1 MAHVAH
7 VVASAA
13 RASGVL
19 ERDAGEIVEAT
30 GHWADSIGGF
40 ALKYQVMPPLSAD
53 EYEELKADIQA
64 RGVLVPV
71 EYDEDGEILD
81 GHHRVQICE
90 ELGITE
96 WPRVVR
102 IGLSEAGKLTHAR
115 QLNLARRHLDR
126 EQKRTLIAQQLRE
139 TPQTSD
145 RQIAESLGV
154 SPTTVG
160 TVRSELEDAG
170 ELSKLDSCVG
180 ADGKTRPR
188 EVERPSAYRYVDP
201 SAAGQKAI
209 VESSREITD
218 AKKQER
224 RERQQQRHEEA
235 VRAAADRQEPQA
247 ALTNDQAVVA
257 CDALITDPPYGIL
270 DEPWEPE
277 KLEAFTREWA
287 DRWNECGAKCA
298 LIFWSQRYL
307 FDGREWF
314 DESLRDYEFQQLLVW
329 HYPNNKSPQSRRG
342 FKQTWEPV
350 YFYRRLGSDFN
361 VRVAGD
367 AWGDGLNDFDCH
379 VAAVPQSNFN
389 DAERKVHP
397 AQKPVSVF
405 RWLINAV
412 TQPGELVCDPFA
424 GSGTSGVAAAQLGRR
439 YHGVEIDA
447 EFLKL
452 ARERVAAYGSSG
464 LRAA

>member
-1 MAHVAH
+1 
-7 VVASAA
+7 
-13 RASGVL
+13 
-19 ERDAGEIVEAT
+19 
-30 GHWADSIGGF
+30 
-40 ALKYQVMPPLSAD
+40 MPPLSAD
-53 EYEELKADIQA
+53 EYAELKSDIEA

-71 EYDEDGEILD
+71 EYDEHGEVLD
-81 GHHRVQICE
+81 GHHRVQICK

-102 IGLSEAGKLTHAR
+102 LGLSEAGKLTHAR

-126 EQKRTLIAQQLRE
+126 EQKRALIAQQLRD
-139 TPQTSD
+139 TPQQTS
-145 RQIAESLGV
+145 RQIARDLGCDHK
-154 SPTTVG
+154 TVE
-160 TVRSELEDAG
+160 TVREQMEESGEIPHFSERID
-170 ELSKLDSCVG
+170 
-180 ADGKTRPR
+180 PR
-188 EVERPSAYRYVDP
+188 TGNASQPAERPTAYRYVDP
-201 SAAGQKAI
+201 TPAGQKAI
-209 VESSREITD
+209 VETAREITD

-235 VRAAADRQEPQA
+235 VKAAADRPEPEA
-247 ALTNDQAVVA
+247 VLTADQAIII

-277 KLEAFTREWA
+277 RLESFTREWA
-287 DRWNECGAKCA
+287 ERWNECGAKCA

-307 FDGREWF
+307 FDGRRWF
-314 DESLRDYEFQQLLVW
+314 DESLAAYEFQQLLVW

-350 YFYRRLGSDFN
+350 YFYRRRDSDFS
-361 VRVAGD
+361 VGVSGD
-367 AWGDGLNDFDCH
+367 SWGDGLNDFDCH

-405 RWLINAV
+405 RWLVNAV

-424 GSGTSGVAAAQLGRR
+424 GSGTSGVAAAQLARR
-439 YHGVEIDA
+439 YHGIEIDP
-447 EFLKL
+447 EFLRL
-452 ARERVAAYGSSG
+452 ARERVAAYGTTG